1 MEHTES
7 TWFFKK
13 SSCPFYP
20 IIIFLKFTFFL
31 LKTKQNTHTH
41 TPNQKQRQQQQ
52 QFYRQQDLTS
62 CESTLVPG
70 PPSWVENSISPAE
83 RSPHILTVG
92 TLHMTL
98 GCVWLET
105 KKVVTVDNILSR
117 TFRDSVSRLKIA
129 VIHNT
134 LVIDRHFRSP
144 ESIFCEKHHRTS
156 VHKQSFCE
164 NTDTGPGRLQAQ
176 FPRHVQ
182 MARCICTAE
191 AWAAEASRI
200 SR

>member
-1 MEHTES
+1 MAILSHS
-7 TWFFKK
+7 F
-13 SSCPFYP
+13 S
-20 IIIFLKFTFFL
+20 LKFIFYTR
-31 LKTKQNTHTH
+31 KK
-41 TPNQKQRQQQQ
+41 NQRRQQL
-52 QFYRQQDLTS
+52 FSRQQALTT
-62 CESTLVPG
+62 CESISASGT
-70 PPSWVENSISPAE
+70 PSWVENSVSPAE
-83 RSPHILTVG
+83 RSPHNLTVG
-92 TLHMTL
+92 TLHMTP
-98 GCVWLET
+98 GCIRLET

-117 TFRDSVSRLKIA
+117 TLRDSLSRLKIA

-134 LVIDRHFRSP
+134 SVIDRHFRSP

-156 VHKQSFCE
+156 VHEQSFCE
-164 NTDTGPGRLQAQ
+164 NTDTGPERLRAQ